1 MRKHINKYGVI
12 KRPENYVH
20 TAAEQAEMVATAAEI
35 RSEWTHVEE
44 MRRRGLLCN
53 DKGERISYIPR
64 KFSLK
69 GVSE

>member
-1 MRKHINKYGVI
+1 MREHTAKSGVI

-20 TAAEQAEMVATAAEI
+20 TPAEQAEMLATAAEI
-35 RSEWTHVEE
+35 RSHWTHVEE
-44 MRRRGLLCN
+44 MRRRGLRCN
-53 DKGERISYIPR
+53 DKGERVDYMPR